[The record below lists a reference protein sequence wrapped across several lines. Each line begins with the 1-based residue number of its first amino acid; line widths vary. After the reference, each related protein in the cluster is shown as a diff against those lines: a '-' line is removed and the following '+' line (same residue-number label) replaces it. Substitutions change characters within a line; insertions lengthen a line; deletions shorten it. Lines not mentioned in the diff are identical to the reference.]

1 MLYIGIDVSVDN
13 FHVAIYYPDSESFKL
28 LSFPQSRNGF
38 DDFKSILLSLD
49 DEVSI
54 ALEVAG
60 SYSHNPFSFLKNH
73 NFNVILLC
81 PYAVKNILKAFSKS
95 KTDSID
101 AKNIALSLCLLG
113 GNLKPS
119 CTPPYDILSLRKLVR
134 FRVSLTTSLS
144 NLQKQLRNAL
154 RCNMPEILKFF
165 KTLSSRVL
173 ISLLSNYPSRKQ
185 ILSRGKEVIKLLSSF
200 KKWSEE
206 KARRFIH
213 ELKHSIATTDPSDS
227 EALII
232 SSIVTQMKEIREHIE
247 KIDEQI
253 KRFSLIYPK
262 IQYRLYQA

>member
-1 MLYIGIDVSVDN
+1 MLCVSIDVSADN
-13 FHVAIYYPDSESFKL
+13 FHVAIYYPNSELFKL
-28 LSFPQSRNGF
+28 SSFSQSRNGF

-134 FRVSLTTSLS
+134 FRASLTTSLS
-144 NLQKQLRNAL
+144 NLQMHLDTICLRYLNFSKL
-154 RCNMPEILKFF
+154 YLPEF
-165 KTLSSRVL
+165 
-173 ISLLSNYPSRKQ
+173 
-185 ILSRGKEVIKLLSSF
+185 
-200 KKWSEE
+200 
-206 KARRFIH
+206 
-213 ELKHSIATTDPSDS
+213 
-227 EALII
+227 
-232 SSIVTQMKEIREHIE
+232 
-247 KIDEQI
+247 
-253 KRFSLIYPK
+253 
-262 IQYRLYQA
+262 